1 METLMLLLVFFVAV
15 LLAQIITKFLCQKQ
29 EKTLKSIYKTLS
41 YISLVFLVVL
51 AFLTSTQICSNLVI
65 GIIAFI
71 MFVVFFTSLNI
82 EHYIQA

>member
-15 LLAQIITKFLCQKQ
+15 LLAQIITKFLCPKQ

-41 YISLVFLVVL
+41 YITLVFLVII
-51 AFLTSTQICSNLVI
+51 AFLASTQICSNLVI
-65 GIIAFI
+65 GIVAFI